1 MTAYVLVLNAGSSS
15 LKYQLLE
22 PDSGRVAVK
31 GIVERI
37 GSTGG
42 GAVGNTV
49 GGTADYAS
57 ALAAAREEMSAAGFD
72 PHAVD
77 LRAIG
82 HRVVHGGER
91 FRRPTLI
98 TPDVLQTVRDL
109 IPLAPLH
116 NPANAALIECT
127 LDAFPA
133 VPQVAVFD
141 TAFFAALPEVA
152 ATYAIDR
159 GLARKYGI
167 RRYGFHGISHCY
179 VSRAAAAHVGR
190 PYAELNQIVLHL
202 GNGASASAIAGGRA
216 LDTSMGLTPL
226 EGLVM
231 GSRGGDIDPG
241 VLIHLMR
248 AAHLDADGLEDLL
261 SRPSG
266 MKGLTGTVD
275 LRDVHGQIAAGGAGA
290 QQAELAL
297 DIYTRRLRKYIGAY
311 HAILGRLDTLIF
323 TAGVGE
329 NDPIVRARA
338 VENLAALG
346 ISIDPDRNVARAPA
360 SSAAARI
367 ISPDGSPVTVLVVPT
382 NEELAIAQQSA
393 ALIGD
398 PSAKGA
404 RIEP

>member
-42 GAVGNTV
+42 GTAGGSMGN
-49 GGTADYAS
+49 TADYAS
-57 ALAAAREEMSAAGFD
+57 ALATAREEMSAAGFD

-91 FRRPTLI
+91 FREPTLI
-98 TPDVLQTVRDL
+98 TPDVLQTIRDL

-127 LDAFPA
+127 IDAFPTL
-133 VPQVAVFD
+133 PQVAVFD

-159 GLARKYGI
+159 DLARQYGI
-167 RRYGFHGISHCY
+167 RRYGFHGISHDY
-179 VSRAAAAHVGR
+179 VSRAAAAYLGR
-190 PYAELNQIVLHL
+190 PYAELRQIVLHL
-202 GNGASASAIAGGRA
+202 GNGASASAIAGGRP

-231 GSRGGDIDPG
+231 GSRGGDVDPG

-261 SRPSG
+261 SRHSG

-275 LRDVHGQIAAGGAGA
+275 LRDVHRQIAAGGVDA

-329 NDPIVRARA
+329 NDSTVRARA
-338 VENLAALG
+338 TENLTALG
-346 ISIDPDRNVARAPA
+346 ISIDPERNAAGPEA

-382 NEELAIAQQSA
+382 NEELAIARQAA
-393 ALIGD
+393 ALIG
-398 PSAKGA
+398 G
-404 RIEP
+404 